1 VPDRDADAR
10 AQGQSLPLHHDP
22 ARHPAADAAAPLPAP
37 QGARAGHRW
46 SSRPEEPGHCG
57 FLDELQPEP
66 PLLPDDEAL
75 PGRVEEAEG
84 WGDEVFQMAARRTT
98 LAAALHG
105 PEMLIDRGNDGRLGP
120 LLWRHAR
127 TRLVGARL
135 VTRTVFNVNQ
145 RTERKLLAEL
155 PGLLDLIDGWIEAGL
170 LYGERLYS
178 ADYMIAPSLA
188 LLIYR
193 RDLGPEIQERPA
205 GALVDRILPEPPRS
219 SGK

>member
-1 VPDRDADAR
+1 
-10 AQGQSLPLHHDP
+10 
-22 ARHPAADAAAPLPAP
+22 
-37 QGARAGHRW
+37 
-46 SSRPEEPGHCG
+46 
-57 FLDELQPEP
+57 
-66 PLLPDDEAL
+66 
-75 PGRVEEAEG
+75 
-84 WGDEVFQMAARRTT
+84 MAARRTT

-135 VTRTVFNVNQ
+135 VARTVFNVNQ